1 MLPKTVLKIET
12 SHLTHRAPK
21 SGTNA
26 RENLGK
32 LVRHRAPTNRTEMW
46 VCSVLYNHLNIPG
59 VSKYSSFAM
68 KKNESRAFAE
78 AGGKQ
83 CKPHQNS
90 LKTGCIQGKTK
101 KLFELVLTAYLH
113 MITGMPKHA
122 LKDTTSHGNCNAD
135 QTAI

>member
-12 SHLTHRAPK
+12 SHLTHGAPK

-32 LVRHRAPTNRTEMW
+32 LVRHRAPTNR
-46 VCSVLYNHLNIPG
+46 IPG